1 MDFATSLDITNLHAF
16 PREQHKRE
24 KQAQEG
30 EEDEDDTTAEV
41 LLEDQETIL
50 EEDLLWAPIP

>member
-1 MDFATSLDITNLHAF
+1 MDSATPLDITNLHAF
-16 PREQHKRE
+16 PREKHKRE

-30 EEDEDDTTAEV
+30 EEDDTTAEV